1 MTIQTWDPNRVGG
14 GTIELIQDPTTGVFT
29 TNEVGFVKLP
39 DLSLPE
45 ITQAAYDDTPD
56 DGDPDDD
63 TADPCPDGYKLV
75 DGTCQPTGTSSGG
88 GGGGGSG
95 GGDYTLPVNQPTT
108 GPWDVGEWGPGPKS
122 STTGPWENRTWGPQ
136 PKGGEDVHDM
146 DAYATLPGRRV
157 DTHDFEGV
165 DFNKQAQAYPN
176 IHAGEGEPVKHFASE
191 AIRQYHNREQR
202 IKNIQG
208 HPKASPH
215 AKNIAISKILAE
227 RPTPPTF
234 DRFSDL
240 ETEVK
245 NYPRQ
250 ESTFRGLDDP
260 ISHGIAPQFGGTTL
274 EDEFTSTP
282 RPVPFGTPTD
292 RRQGFMEDKVVKPLT
307 GVKEV
312 GKNLINKKFTDTLK
326 ADAKELAEKGKKTL
340 KIVPVTV
347 RLMSGALDALF
358 GVTDADRMRQ
368 TTNKSALTSLG
379 YKTVGEVTGSGAHGS
394 GRVAGNPMKN
404 VFAGMNLVSAKGDI
418 MQGAR
423 NRVGRITNSIGK
435 NRTKADAARKAGKI
449 ERANKIE
456 ATIKRQ
462 ETLKGTFQKQINVA
476 QARKNKQT
484 MNLGRPGRDD
494 GSGAPGCFIKGTLV
508 TMLNG
513 STKAIEKVDL
523 GDNVA
528 KGGKVF
534 AVGRFLINNLYD
546 YKGIKV
552 SGSHMVNEDDKWIR
566 IEDSKHGKALGNDEH
581 TVYVFGSENRRI
593 LINDI
598 LFTDYFEVTDQE
610 KLLKYED
617 KFFDNW
623 RSYSKNED
631 INNVNTLNAS

>member
-282 RPVPFGTPTD
+282 RPEPWGTGPEKW
-292 RRQGFMEDKVVKPLT
+292 QGFMKDKIIKPDLK

-312 GKNLINKKFTDTLK
+312 GKDLVAKKFTNTLK
-326 ADAKELAEKGKKTL
+326 INAKELVEKGKKSL
-340 KIVPVTV
+340 KIVPLTV
-347 RLMSGALDALF
+347 RLMSGALDAVF

-368 TTNKSALTSLG
+368 TTNKNALTSLG
-379 YKTVGEVTGSGAHGS
+379 YKTRGGNVDA
-394 GRVAGNPMKN
+394 GRVAGNPATS
-404 VFAGMNLVSAKGDI
+404 VFAGMNMVSAKGDI
-418 MQGAR
+418 MSGAR
-423 NRVGRITNSIGK
+423 NRVSNLGK
-435 NRTKADAARKAGKI
+435 TIANLDKNWSKLKRTDPAAFNAKKARLEKKQNDFKK
-449 ERANKIE
+449 ELNK
-456 ATIKRQ
+456 
-462 ETLKGTFQKQINVA
+462 A
-476 QARKNKQT
+476 QARKNQQT
-484 MNLGRPGRDD
+484 MNQGRPGRDD

-623 RSYSKNED
+623 GIYSKNENT
-631 INNVNTLNAS
+631 NNVNILNAS